1 MKVGYKE
8 DLGNKNI
15 KSFSLFY
22 DKYVY
27 YNLHKNLSKKKNEDK
42 LKDLNNI
49 LKVFFNNNRYIYEN
63 SKILNDVFSKA
74 LKQLQTS
81 GYQIYEK
88 SFELSSPLLI
98 GSGIPSAYEVGI
110 YLNRNYGLPVI
121 PGQSIKG
128 SFKAFLDEIDENDL
142 IFFGN
147 NENSSEIFF
156 FDAVPEKYKLGI
168 DILNP
173 HFKEYYLSENVP
185 NDVYQPVPIN
195 FISVFEGTYVFRYVI
210 VSEKNDDNK
219 NKKISEYFEEFLTIY
234 GIGAKTSMGYG
245 RFKKWFIVFNIEIFV
260 FQYGIK

>member
-15 KSFSLFY
+15 KSLSLFY

-27 YNLHKNLSKKKNEDK
+27 YNLHKNSSKKKNEEQS
-42 LKDLNNI
+42 KDLNN
-49 LKVFFNNNRYIYEN
+49 LFKAFFDNDKRYIYEN
-63 SKILNDVFSKA
+63 SKILNDVFSKV
-74 LKQLQTS
+74 LKQLETS
-81 GYQIYEK
+81 GYHIYEK

-128 SFKAFLDEIDENDL
+128 AFKAFLDEIEESDL

-156 FDAVPEKYKLGI
+156 FDAVPEKYELGI

-173 HFKEYYLSENVP
+173 HFKEYYLSEKVP
-185 NDVYQPVPIN
+185 NDVYQPVPIS
-195 FISVFEGTYVFRYVI
+195 FISVFEGRYVFRYVI
-210 VSEKNDDNK
+210 ISEKIDEDK
-219 NKKISEYFEEFLTIY
+219 NKRISKYFEDFLSLY

-245 RFKKWFIVFNIEIFV
+245 RFKK
-260 FQYGIK
+260 